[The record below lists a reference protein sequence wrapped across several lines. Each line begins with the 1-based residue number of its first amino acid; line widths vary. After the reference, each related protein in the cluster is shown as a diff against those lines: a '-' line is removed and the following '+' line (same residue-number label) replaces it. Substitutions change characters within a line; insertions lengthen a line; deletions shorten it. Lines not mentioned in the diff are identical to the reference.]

1 VYCPRCGTPNE
12 PGDRFCSSC
21 GASLEAAP
29 EAPRARRSPREWIRR
44 AIGTTRRARIVTG
57 ATVAAILIAI
67 GAFIALE
74 PAEDSIPR
82 DAYTI
87 EADRMCVQAKR
98 QIVSAERGT
107 LDQPGPSGSAEL
119 ARTLVPIVTEWHSE
133 FAALGVPQDRADQVL
148 ALNGALQDA
157 GIQLAALALVAEKGD
172 ERRTLAQARRTDVAT
187 ASVET
192 AVADL
197 GLDRCARKTI
207 GFASAES

>member
-1 VYCPRCGTPNE
+1 MP
-12 PGDRFCSSC
+12 
-21 GASLEAAP
+21 
-29 EAPRARRSPREWIRR
+29 RSPRELVGR

-57 ATVAAILIAI
+57 ATLGAIAVAIV
-67 GAFIALE
+67 AFIALE

-98 QIVSAERGT
+98 QIVAAERAA
-107 LDQPGPSGSAEL
+107 LDRSQSTDSGEF

-133 FAALGVPQDRADQVL
+133 FATLGVPKDRADQVL
-148 ALNGALQDA
+148 ALNAALQEA

-172 ERRTLAQARRTDVAT
+172 EERTLTQARRADAAT
-187 ASVET
+187 ADVET

-197 GLDRCARKTI
+197 GLDRCARQTI
-207 GFASAES
+207 GFARREG